1 MLGGVNPQP
10 QAKIKNSNGPKP
22 KVAKSLELK
31 AEQNIQEDILPMV
44 RNAAPEPQYT
54 DQMTE
59 PQPEAIQA

>member
-1 MLGGVNPQP
+1 MAQ
-10 QAKIKNSNGPKP
+10 
-22 KVAKSLELK
+22 SLELK

-59 PQPEAIQA
+59 PQSEAIQA